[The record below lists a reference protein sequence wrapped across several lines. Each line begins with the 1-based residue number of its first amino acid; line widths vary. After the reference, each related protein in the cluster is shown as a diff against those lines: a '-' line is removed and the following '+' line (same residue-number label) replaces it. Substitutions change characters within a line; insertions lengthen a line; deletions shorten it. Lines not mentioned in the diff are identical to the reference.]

1 MEGLL
6 LIDKPVGWTSHDA
19 VAYVRRTLGTKR
31 AGHTGTLDPDA
42 TGLVIVLVGRATR
55 LAKYFEHD
63 AKGYSAV
70 LALGTET
77 DTQDKTG
84 SVVRECPVPVLTEG
98 SVRAAMAGFLGEIL
112 QLPPMYSAVKV
123 DGRRLYKSAR
133 AGVEVERAARRI
145 TVHELALR
153 SVEPGRIGFDAVC
166 SKGTYIRTLCRDIAE
181 ALGSCGH
188 MDSLRRTMAGGYGV
202 SSAVPLDGRPGREEL
217 LAAMVPMEVML
228 PSIPLAVAA
237 GNVLAGIMNGRA
249 PFADELEFAG
259 GGPDE
264 GRPVRILD
272 TDGALAAIG
281 LAAPVDETGRV
292 LLRLDAVFT

>member
-63 AKGYSAV
+63 AKGYSTV
-70 LALGTET
+70 MALGSET
-77 DTQDKTG
+77 DTQDSSG
-84 SVVRECPVPVLTEG
+84 SVVRDCLVPVLTED
-98 SVRAAMAGFLGEIL
+98 SVRSVMASFLGEIS

-133 AGVEVERAARRI
+133 AGVEVERAVRTV

-153 SVEPGRIGFDAVC
+153 FVEPGRIGFDAVC

-188 MDSLRRTMAGGYGV
+188 MDSLRRIIAGGYDV
-202 SSAVPLDGRPGREEL
+202 SSAVSLEGRPGREEL
-217 LAAMVPMEVML
+217 LAAMTPMEKML

-237 GNVLAGIMNGRA
+237 GHVLAGIMNGRA
-249 PFADELEFAG
+249 PFADELEFSG
-259 GGPDE
+259 GAPEE
-264 GRPVRILD
+264 GLPVRILD
-272 TDGALAAIG
+272 GDGALAAIG
-281 LAAPVDETGRV
+281 LAGPGDETGRV
-292 LLRLDAVFT
+292 LLRLDAVFS